1 MRRKLKKLWLPS
13 SFLPP
18 QVLSPITITHVHT
31 LSAGLCWMSPLLL
44 SFFSQNLPPHFS
56 DGLLMTP
63 FLIACLVCV
72 GVCPC
77 VWFKRFFHLPLLKD
91 SVQSVQLSLCSPI
104 FHGAV
109 WGRCAA
115 CLMRVPSPLVSF
127 LVLTSALFSLL
138 LSFFL
143 HSLSLSLILL
153 LLLWPA
159 LAYCSII
166 ISCDT
171 LLLFLALSLCV
182 SLLSSS
188 LPSPLHPQSFP
199 LSVTVNDMF
208 GSSCALSFHKQLL
221 SWPTSTWSR
230 CHFHTVLTT
239 TVSKCHRRRW
249 ANWWT
254 NQDSRLYMPVR
265 NLMVVLDTL
274 VRFVIKICTI
284 TVFLSIFALV
294 VLALSFF
301 WTKIQSH
308 FQYDS
313 HHFPA
318 PWNWVTWSSG
328 WNQPLTKWT
337 PPKHSRSLVCD
348 GLKKVQCFKE
358 AL

>member
-1 MRRKLKKLWLPS
+1 MGRKLKKLWLPS

-18 QVLSPITITHVHT
+18 QVLSLITITHIHT

-44 SFFSQNLPPHFS
+44 SFFPQSLPPHLS

-72 GVCPC
+72 CPC
-77 VWFKRFFHLPLLKD
+77 VWFKRVFHLPPLKD

-104 FHGAV
+104 FHRAV
-109 WGRCAA
+109 LGSCAT
-115 CLMRVPSPLVSF
+115 CLMCVPLPLVSF

-138 LSFFL
+138 LVFFL

-182 SLLSSS
+182 SLLSSP

-254 NQDSRLYMPVR
+254 NQDSHLCIPVR

-274 VRFVIKICTI
+274 LRFVIKICTI
-284 TVFLSIFALV
+284 KVFLSIFVLV
-294 VLALSFF
+294 VFIFLSFSF
-301 WTKIQSH
+301 LTKTQSN
-308 FQYDS
+308 FKYDPHRLQVS
-313 HHFPA
+313 
-318 PWNWVTWSSG
+318 WNWATWSGG
-328 WNQPLTKWT
+328 WNQPLTKWNT
-337 PPKHSRSLVCD
+337 PKHSRSVVCD
-348 GLKKVQCFKE
+348 GLKKVHWF
-358 AL
+358 